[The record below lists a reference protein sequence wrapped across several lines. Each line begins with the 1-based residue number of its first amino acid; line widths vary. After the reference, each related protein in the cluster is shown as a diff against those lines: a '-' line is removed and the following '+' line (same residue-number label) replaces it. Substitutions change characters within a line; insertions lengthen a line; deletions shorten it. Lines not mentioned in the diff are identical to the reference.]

1 MYVCVYIYMCGP
13 LTNIP
18 EPADSNKLYRT
29 PYITKQ
35 KLNLEEGKG
44 LKTHVSANGEGLKN
58 MHAAAI

>member
-1 MYVCVYIYMCGP
+1 MCGP

-18 EPADSNKLYRT
+18 EPAHSNKLYRT